1 MADTT
6 FRETMTSRERTVAA
20 LTGQPYDR
28 IPVNLLMSDYAAR
41 VIGVTVG
48 EYQQS
53 ARLMAR
59 GQIAAWHRYGMD
71 LVNTGPG
78 LTGIAEAMGSTLV
91 FPDNTAH
98 VSDFAV
104 KDLADLDRLRI
115 PDPERDG
122 RLPLF
127 LEAADSVLA
136 EIGDRVPVSLT
147 TSAPFTLACNL
158 RGTEFFLRD
167 LRKNPEFAHRL
178 LRLATE
184 SIIAFGRAAI
194 GVGVRIGLAEPTASG
209 TLISPKL
216 FREFALPYLKEVITR
231 VGELAGANPS
241 LHICGATNRIWQDM
255 VDTGASVLSL
265 DDEVD
270 LAEARISVGDRVA
283 LLGNIRPTS
292 VMVLGTPEDVRA
304 NVLECL
310 VKGVGSPKGFILGMG
325 CALPINTPPEN
336 IHALMV
342 AAREYG
348 RWPLHADRLT
358 AGGGPAH

>member
-1 MADTT
+1 
-6 FRETMTSRERTVAA
+6 MTSRERTVAA

-53 ARLMAR
+53 AKLMAR
-59 GQIAAWHRYGMD
+59 GQIAAWEKYGMD

-78 LTGIAEAMGSTLV
+78 LTGIAEAMGSRLAFT
-91 FPDNTAH
+91 DNTAH
-98 VSDFAV
+98 VSDFV
-104 KDLADLDRLRI
+104 IKDLADLDRLRI

-127 LEAADSVLA
+127 LEAANIVLR

-147 TSAPFTLACNL
+147 TSGPFTVACNI

-167 LRKNPEFAHRL
+167 LRKNPEFVHRL
-178 LRLATE
+178 LRLTTE
-184 SIIAFGRAAI
+184 SVIAFARAAV

-209 TLISPKL
+209 TLISPRL
-216 FREFALPYLKEVITR
+216 FREIALPYLKEVVTA
-231 VGELAGANPS
+231 VGALAGANPS
-241 LHICGATNRIWQDM
+241 LHVCGNSSRIWEDM
-255 VDTGASVLSL
+255 ADSGASVLSL

-270 LAEARISVGDRVA
+270 LARASAAVGERVA

-292 VMVLGTPEDVRA
+292 VMVLGTPDDVRA
-304 NVLECL
+304 NVRECL
-310 VKGVGSPKGFILGMG
+310 AKGAANPKGYILGMG
-325 CALPINTPPEN
+325 CALPINSPEEN
-336 IHALMV
+336 IHALMA

-348 RWPLHADRLT
+348 RWPIDPERL
-358 AGGGPAH
+358 AASVC

>member
-1 MADTT
+1 
-6 FRETMTSRERTVAA
+6 MTSRERTLAA

-59 GQIAAWHRYGMD
+59 GQIAAWQRYGMD

-78 LTGIAEAMGSTLV
+78 LTGIAEAMGSRLT
-91 FPDNTAH
+91 FTDNTAH
-98 VSDFAV
+98 VAEYAIKEPGELERMRV
-104 KDLADLDRLRI
+104 

-127 LEAADSVLA
+127 LEAAGIVLR
-136 EIGDRVPVSLT
+136 EIGDQVPVSLT
-147 TSAPFTLACNL
+147 TSAPFTVACNL

-167 LRKNPEFAHRL
+167 LRKNPEFVHRL
-178 LRLATE
+178 LRLVTE
-184 SIIAFGRAAI
+184 SVIAFSRAAI

-216 FREFALPYLKEVITR
+216 FREFALPYLKEVVTT
-231 VGELAGANPS
+231 VGSLAGTNPS
-241 LHICGATNRIWQDM
+241 LHICGNTARIWEDM
-255 VDTGASVLSL
+255 ADTGASVLSL

-270 LAEARISVGDRVA
+270 LAEARSAVGERVA

-292 VMVLGTPEDVRA
+292 VMVLGTTEDVRA
-304 NVLECL
+304 NVRECL
-310 VKGVGSPKGFILGMG
+310 AKGAGNPKGFILGMG

-336 IHALMV
+336 IHALMA

-348 RWPLHADRLT
+348 RWPIDMQKLAV
-358 AGGGPAH
+358 A